1 MRSLPSLS
9 PGRAALLYVALVF
22 AAWVIAL
29 LPGPLS
35 AISQT
40 WPIILALPW
49 SLIWLDAGFLGLF
62 MLFMTGIGNALL
74 LYAVLGGLR
83 RLTRARRRQLLLPPG
98 A

>member
-1 MRSLPSLS
+1 MSSLPSLS
-9 PGRAALLYVALVF
+9 PGRAALLYVALAI

-49 SLIWLDAGFLGLF
+49 SLILLGAGDLGLF
-62 MLFMTGIGNALL
+62 MIFLAGIGNGLL
-74 LYAVLGGLR
+74 LYVVLGGRR
-83 RLTRARRRQLLLPPG
+83 RLTRIRRRRLLLPP
-98 A
+98 AA

>member
-49 SLIWLDAGFLGLF
+49 SLILLGAGFLGLF
-62 MLFMTGIGNALL
+62 LIFLAGVGNALL
-74 LYAVLGGLR
+74 LYMVLSGWR
-83 RLTRARRRQLLLPPG
+83 RLTRVRRRRLLLPP
-98 A
+98 AA

>member
-9 PGRAALLYVALVF
+9 PGRAALLYAALVF
-22 AAWVIAL
+22 AAWVVAL

-49 SLIWLDAGFLGLF
+49 SLILLGAGFLGLF
-62 MLFMTGIGNALL
+62 LIFLAGIGNALL
-74 LYAVLGGLR
+74 LYGLLGGWR
-83 RLTRARRRQLLLPPG
+83 RFTRARRRQLLLPP
-98 A
+98 AA

>member
-9 PGRAALLYVALVF
+9 PSRAALLYVALVF

-49 SLIWLDAGFLGLF
+49 SLVLLGGGFPWLFLMFMAGV
-62 MLFMTGIGNALL
+62 GNGLL
-74 LYAVLGGLR
+74 LYMVFAGWR
-83 RLTRARRRQLLLPPG
+83 RLTRMRRRRLLLPP
-98 A
+98 AA

>member
-1 MRSLPSLS
+1 MSSLPSLS

-49 SLIWLDAGFLGLF
+49 SL
-62 MLFMTGIGNALL
+62 ALL
-74 LYAVLGGLR
+74 GGGSR
-83 RLTRARRRQLLLPPG
+83 G
-98 A
+98 CS